1 MKKAKLMLASIGAML
16 GMVLAGQ
23 GSAMAQIQPVSPP
36 GSSVQ
41 GTAPITSVG
50 QAVGLLQLIVNWVFY
65 IFWMLVGVFIL
76 WAAFDYLMAGGD
88 PKKTESAKNKLIYA
102 VIAIV
107 VALLSTGLKTI
118 LSGFLT
124 TGA

>member
-1 MKKAKLMLASIGAML
+1 MLASIGAML

-23 GSAMAQIQPVSPP
+23 GSAMAQIQPVPTP
-36 GSSVQ
+36 GSAGAQ
-41 GTAPITSVG
+41 GTGPISSVG

-102 VIAIV
+102 VIAV
-107 VALLSTGLKTI
+107 VIALLSTGLKTI

>member
-1 MKKAKLMLASIGAML
+1 
-16 GMVLAGQ
+16 MVLAGQ
-23 GSAMAQIQPVSPP
+23 GSAMAQQSQSITPVHAP

-102 VIAIV
+102 VIAV
-107 VALLSTGLKTI
+107 VIALLSTGLKTI

>member
-1 MKKAKLMLASIGAML
+1 
-16 GMVLAGQ
+16 MVLAGQ
-23 GSAMAQIQPVSPP
+23 GSAKAQIQVPTPP
-36 GSSVQ
+36 SA
-41 GTAPITSVG
+41 GTQETPITTVG

-107 VALLSTGLKTI
+107 VALLSTGLKAI
-118 LSGFLT
+118 IKNFIQ

>member
-1 MKKAKLMLASIGAML
+1 MLASIGAML

-23 GSAMAQIQPVSPP
+23 GSAMAQQAQPITPVPAP

-102 VIAIV
+102 VIAV
-107 VALLSTGLKTI
+107 VIALLSTGLKTI